1 MNGADY
7 IIKFL
12 EQKNVDTIFGYPG
25 GAVLT
30 LYDALYKAT
39 ENKITNGNNG
49 NKSKINHILTR
60 HEQGAIHAAEGY
72 AQTTGKTGVVF
83 ATSGPGATN
92 LVTGLADAML
102 DSVPIL
108 AITGQ
113 VSVSSIG
120 HDAFQEADMLG
131 VTLSITKHNFLA
143 RDIKDLPNILENAW
157 QIARSGRFGP
167 VLIDIPK
174 NIFAEEMPGIEIENI
189 KQTDYFGL
197 TDNKFKKYNPL
208 DFTAQK
214 DKILELLMQSL
225 RPVILAGGGVAS
237 SENAPELMVKFMK
250 DNNIPCASTLMGK
263 SAVDM
268 SEELAF
274 GMAGM
279 HGLPAAN
286 MAIAHSDLIIAV
298 GTRFSDR
305 TVGNPKLF
313 SRFRAII
320 HADIDVAEIDKNVKV
335 DIPVITDSG
344 EFFRNLLDYLD
355 ELRNNNDEYK
365 KTFDNKISQW
375 KKWSE
380 EVKKVRE
387 KEKQNEQKV
396 FVGKLKMRE
405 VIRKVVETV
414 ELKRKNKKVVFV
426 TDVGQHQMIAAQE
439 TKPKSTGAFIT
450 SGGLGT
456 MGFGLP
462 AAIGAAFGKKD
473 GQVILFSGDGGIQ
486 MNIQE
491 LSTVRKTHVPVKIFI
506 LDNKRLGM
514 VRQWQKHFYD
524 GNYSQSVL
532 NDNPDFIKIAEAY
545 KIKAVK
551 IAERKDLNRIAE
563 ILDRQ
568 ETMLVHVLV
577 DPTENVY
584 PIIPVGKGHHEM
596 LFAEEAKNSEIFG
609 TTDKADFANK
619 P

>member
-1 MNGADY
+1 MNGAEY

-12 EQKNVDTIFGYPG
+12 EQKGVEIIFGYPG

-30 LYDALYKAT
+30 LYDALYKAL
-39 ENKITNGNNG
+39 E
-49 NKSKINHILTR
+49 NKSKIKHILTR

-72 AQTTGKTGVVF
+72 AKATKKTGVVF

-92 LVTGLADAML
+92 LVTGLADALL
-102 DSVPIL
+102 DSVPIFAL
-108 AITGQ
+108 TGQ
-113 VSVSSIG
+113 VNVASIG
-120 HDAFQEADMLG
+120 HDAFQEAKMCD
-131 VTLSITKHNFLA
+131 VTKSVTKKNYLVK
-143 RDIKDLPNILENAW
+143 DINDLPHMLEEAW
-157 QIARSGRFGP
+157 HMAQSGRFGP
-167 VLIDIPK
+167 VLCDVPK
-174 NIFAEEMPGIEIENI
+174 NIFAEDMKEVEKVEMGSPCDMSETCGEE
-189 KQTDYFGL
+189 Y
-197 TDNKFKKYNPL
+197 
-208 DFTAQK
+208 DFSNQK
-214 DKILELLMQSL
+214 DKILELLLHSL
-225 RPVILAGGGVAS
+225 RPVILAGGGVVAS
-237 SENAPELMVKFMK
+237 INAPEAMQKFANE
-250 DNNIPCASTLMGK
+250 NNIPCAATLMGK
-263 SAVDM
+263 SAVNM

-286 MAIAHSDLIIAV
+286 MAIANSDLVIAV

-305 TVGNPKLF
+305 TIGNPKLF

-320 HADIDVAEIDKNVKV
+320 HADIDRLEIDKNVKIDV
-335 DIPVITDSG
+335 PVITDAG
-344 EFFRNLLDYLD
+344 EFFLNLIDFF
-355 ELRNNNDEYK
+355 EKLRTGDEYK
-365 KTFDNKISQW
+365 KIFANKWSQW

-380 EVKKVRE
+380 EIKKVRE

-396 FVGKLKMRE
+396 FVGRLKMRE
-405 VIRKVVETV
+405 LIRKTVETV
-414 ELKRKNKKVVFV
+414 EAKHKNNKVVYV

-439 TKPKSTGAFIT
+439 TRPKTTGTFIT

-462 AAIGAAFGKKD
+462 AAIGAAIGKKD

-491 LSTVRKTHVPVKIFI
+491 LATVKKTHVPVKIFI
-506 LDNKRLGM
+506 LDNQRLGM

-532 NDNPDFIKIAEAY
+532 IDNPDFVKIAEAY
-545 KIKAVK
+545 KIKALRITEREQLDQISEIIESQASMLIHVK
-551 IAERKDLNRIAE
+551 
-563 ILDRQ
+563 
-568 ETMLVHVLV
+568 T

-609 TTDKADFANK
+609 IAEKVNFALG
-619 P
+619 